1 VRRDHICYEGH
12 FYHLRLGKPLVLNC
26 CSACV
31 YFRSEDFRDFLLHC
45 LIKDPT
51 QRLSASELLQ
61 VNFSFF
67 RWGGGVG
74 CQQFASF
81 PLHKDTG
88 WVPSLKIVNDRDGD
102 DDNAWS

>member
-1 VRRDHICYEGH
+1 MC
-12 FYHLRLGKPLVLNC
+12 
-26 CSACV
+26 
-31 YFRSEDFRDFLLHC
+31 FRSEEFRDFLLRC

-61 VNFSFF
+61 VTFSFF

-81 PLHKDTG
+81 PLLNGTG
-88 WVPSLKIVNDRDGD
+88 WEPLLKIVNDGDGD
-102 DDNAWS
+102 DDDNV